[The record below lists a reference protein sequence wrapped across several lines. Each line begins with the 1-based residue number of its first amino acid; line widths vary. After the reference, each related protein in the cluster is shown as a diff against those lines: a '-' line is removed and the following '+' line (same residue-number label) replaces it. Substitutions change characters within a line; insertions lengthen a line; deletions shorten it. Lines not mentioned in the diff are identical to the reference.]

1 MRLLR
6 QSCLWPTMLV
16 LIVGLFMLTGCSSS
30 GVRGEQVAQG
40 DARVVQQETG
50 QETQTPEAAT
60 LPPTS
65 TPMLSPSATCSPS
78 ALPPSP
84 TPADVFAAATQ
95 VVKETEQGQ
104 EIETPANEA
113 TAQIRAILATAAA
126 LRAATPGPS
135 VAVISAT
142 LTPTALP
149 TPTPEPAETP
159 TPLPTPTPEPT
170 ETPTPVMIYLEDL
183 PAPTPTP
190 VEDKPTPTPTP
201 VFPEVLVGKILF
213 WSNMGGGKHPRV
225 YAVNPDGS
233 RVAILTSKWP
243 WHRAKARDAFS
254 ADGAYRAYAEEEG
267 SGLVQIFHYDYVN
280 DAPRQTTFFGA
291 GTAWSPAWSPTSSVI
306 ALVSSET
313 GNDEIWIVEKDDPP
327 AIQLTH
333 NDWEWDHH
341 PSWSPDGK
349 QIVFSSNRS
358 GRRQLWLMEADGGNQ
373 HPISDFSYDAWDPV
387 WVKYPDS

>member
-1 MRLLR
+1 M
-6 QSCLWPTMLV
+6 
-16 LIVGLFMLTGCSSS
+16 
-30 GVRGEQVAQG
+30 
-40 DARVVQQETG
+40 VVTND
-50 QETQTPEAAT
+50 P
-60 LPPTS
+60 
-65 TPMLSPSATCSPS
+65 
-78 ALPPSP
+78 
-84 TPADVFAAATQ
+84 
-95 VVKETEQGQ
+95 
-104 EIETPANEA
+104 TPANEA
-113 TAQIRAILATAAA
+113 TAQIRAILASAAT

-213 WSNMGGGKHPRV
+213 WSYMGGGKHPRV
-225 YAVNPDGS
+225 YAMNPDGS
-233 RVAILTSKWP
+233 RVAILTSNWP

-267 SGLVQIFHYDYVN
+267 SGLVQIFYYDYVN
-280 DAPRQTTFFGA
+280 DAPRQTTFFGD
-291 GTAWSPAWSPTSSVI
+291 GTAWSPAWSPTSNLI
-306 ALVSSET
+306 AFVSTET
-313 GNDEIWIVEKDDPP
+313 GNDEIWIVEKDNPP

-333 NDWEWDHH
+333 NNWEWDHH

-349 QIVFSSNRS
+349 QIVFSSNRT
-358 GRRQLWLMEADGGNQ
+358 GRSQLWLMEADGGNQ